1 MQAAKLL
8 GAPKEACS
16 VRCPFWGRLRGS
28 RHSLEPPDCRLW
40 INQQP
45 QPQLLS
51 QPLFPQP
58 PKPQPPQQTRMSTS
72 IRIQVQLFP
81 PKQLLHIEKTSFFCL
96 HHILCRLLQMCY
108 VLMRL
113 SDLIPQ
119 LIICT
124 LFQKQLLMRADFL
137 DSVVSENHYSVII
150 LNGGKAMCNREGG
163 AVMR

>member
-51 QPLFPQP
+51 QPQP
-58 PKPQPPQQTRMSTS
+58 LLLEEPKPQPPQQTSMRTK

-81 PKQLLHIEKTSFFCL
+81 PKQLLHIQKTSFFCL
-96 HHILCRLLQMCY
+96 HHILCRNLKMCY
-108 VLMRL
+108 GKLKALQRV
-113 SDLIPQ
+113 
-119 LIICT
+119 
-124 LFQKQLLMRADFL
+124 
-137 DSVVSENHYSVII
+137 
-150 LNGGKAMCNREGG
+150 LNGGIGNHRYFIRRADIIHIFLVFL
-163 AVMR
+163 A

>member
-1 MQAAKLL
+1 MICNDKRTPW
-8 GAPKEACS
+8 GAS
-16 VRCPFWGRLRGS
+16 VCVVRVADYGY
-28 RHSLEPPDCRLW
+28 
-40 INQQP
+40 NQQP

-81 PKQLLHIEKTSFFCL
+81 PKQLLHIKKTSFFCL

>member
-1 MQAAKLL
+1 MLCGL
-8 GAPKEACS
+8 PIM
-16 VRCPFWGRLRGS
+16 
-28 RHSLEPPDCRLW
+28 D
-40 INQQP
+40 NQQP

-81 PKQLLHIEKTSFFCL
+81 PKQ
-96 HHILCRLLQMCY
+96 MCY
-108 VLMRL
+108 MLMRL

>member
-1 MQAAKLL
+1 MTN
-8 GAPKEACS
+8 
-16 VRCPFWGRLRGS
+16 GRLGGRPFVLCG
-28 RHSLEPPDCRLW
+28 LPIMD
-40 INQQP
+40 NQQP

-81 PKQLLHIEKTSFFCL
+81 PKQLLHIKKTSFFCL

-113 SDLIPQ
+113 SDFIPQ

>member
-1 MQAAKLL
+1 MRHKAPRILIKLICNDKRT
-8 GAPKEACS
+8 P
-16 VRCPFWGRLRGS
+16 WGRPFVLCG
-28 RHSLEPPDCRLW
+28 LPIMD
-40 INQQP
+40 NQQP

-81 PKQLLHIEKTSFFCL
+81 PKQLLHIKKTSFFCL

-137 DSVVSENHYSVII
+137 DSVISENHYSVII

>member
-1 MQAAKLL
+1 MRHK
-8 GAPKEACS
+8 APRILIELICNDK
-16 VRCPFWGRLRGS
+16 RTPWGRPFVLCG
-28 RHSLEPPDCRLW
+28 LPIMD
-40 INQQP
+40 NQQP

-137 DSVVSENHYSVII
+137 DSVISENHYSVII

>member
-1 MQAAKLL
+1 
-8 GAPKEACS
+8 
-16 VRCPFWGRLRGS
+16 
-28 RHSLEPPDCRLW
+28 
-40 INQQP
+40 
-45 QPQLLS
+45 
-51 QPLFPQP
+51 
-58 PKPQPPQQTRMSTS
+58 
-72 IRIQVQLFP
+72 
-81 PKQLLHIEKTSFFCL
+81 
-96 HHILCRLLQMCY
+96 
-108 VLMRL
+108 MRL